1 MLTKKIL
8 NVQPRKSQDQE
19 SPRASPKP
27 VDDINL
33 PDANNDIDDLNDNND
48 NNDQQPEHDFAHNSP
63 VNGNDALPAT
73 PAPPTATATATATTT
88 APAPTPPLDH
98 SPSHHLDF
106 TNHSPSSSHD
116 SHVSYLSSPDFMGL
130 ISHSS
135 FSEGYPAAMAS
146 PLFDHG
152 VFSDPANVANIDVF
166 VPGSAYEALH
176 TALRNRQLWTARP
189 DIPSRGSTPDIVP
202 GVAPNDTRARPGR
215 GFTLSLEREIILW
228 QNYLNEICT
237 WVGFS
242 RYGVHTVDANM
253 LSNSST
259 CSITIAT
266 SHRHSHRW
274 PDHRSIC
281 DTRSLHY
288 LHDKWNG
295 SKMRNRNQK
304 ACPYIKKPFT
314 SYYQSLKV
322 KQHQ

>member
-1 MLTKKIL
+1 M
-8 NVQPRKSQDQE
+8 NVQPRKSQEEE
-19 SPRASPKP
+19 SPRVSPKL

-33 PDANNDIDDLNDNND
+33 PDANNDIDDFNENND
-48 NNDQQPEHDFAHNSP
+48 NNDQQHEHDPGHNSL
-63 VNGNDALPAT
+63 VNGNDALPAPT
-73 PAPPTATATATATTT
+73 PAHPPATAPT
-88 APAPTPPLDH
+88 PAPPLDH
-98 SPSHHLDF
+98 SPSHHLNF

-116 SHVSYLSSPDFMGL
+116 SHVPYLSSPDFMGL
-130 ISHSS
+130 ISHNS

-202 GVAPNDTRARPGR
+202 GVALNDTRARSGR
-215 GFTLSLEREIILW
+215 EFTLSSEREIILW

-242 RYGVHTVDANM
+242 RYRVHAVNANI
-253 LSNSST
+253 LLNSSI
-259 CSITIAT
+259 CSTTIAT
-266 SHRHSHRW
+266 SHRHSHKW
-274 PDHRSIC
+274 LSHRCIY
-281 DTRSLHY
+281 DTRFWHY

-295 SKMRNRNQK
+295 NKTKNRNQRV
-304 ACPYIKKPFT
+304 YLYTKKPST
-314 SYYQSLKV
+314 SYYQNWKA

>member
-1 MLTKKIL
+1 MLTEKIL

-19 SPRASPKP
+19 SPRVSPKP

-33 PDANNDIDDLNDNND
+33 PDANNEIDDLHENND
-48 NNDQQPEHDFAHNSP
+48 NNGQQPENDRGHNSP
-63 VNGNDALPAT
+63 VNGNDALPAPT
-73 PAPPTATATATATTT
+73 PAPPTATATAPT
-88 APAPTPPLDH
+88 PAPPLDH
-98 SPSHHLDF
+98 SPSHHLNF
-106 TNHSPSSSHD
+106 TNHSPSSNHN
-116 SHVSYLSSPDFMGL
+116 SHVPYLSSPDFMGL

-146 PLFDHG
+146 PLFNHG

-202 GVAPNDTRARPGR
+202 GVAPNDTGARSGR
-215 GFTLSLEREIILW
+215 EFTLSSEREIILW

-237 WVGFS
+237 WVGIS
-242 RYGVHTVDANM
+242 RYGVHAMDANI
-253 LSNSST
+253 LPNSST
-259 CSITIAT
+259 CLITIAT
-266 SHRHSHRW
+266 SHQHFHRW
-274 PDHRSIC
+274 PSHRRIC
-281 DTRSLHY
+281 DSRSLRY

-295 SKMRNRNQK
+295 NKTKNRNRRV
-304 ACPYIKKPFT
+304 YLYTKKPST
-314 SYYQSLKV
+314 SYYQNWKV